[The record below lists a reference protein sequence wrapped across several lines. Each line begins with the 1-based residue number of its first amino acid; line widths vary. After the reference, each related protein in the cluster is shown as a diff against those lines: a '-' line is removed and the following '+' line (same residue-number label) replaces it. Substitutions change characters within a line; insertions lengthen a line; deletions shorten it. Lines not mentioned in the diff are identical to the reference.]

1 MTRTRPM
8 PADHSLPESR
18 AEATEARQKVVDAV
32 LDIPSRLEKK
42 TLRWFVIFLVMMIF
56 MMGAGA
62 LWYFQRQLMALQVEN
77 AKLRDQLTNYLV
89 VANTS
94 TIAALDR
101 NTVALNECSRIMVR
115 MESTLDKL
123 SARGGAQ

>member
-1 MTRTRPM
+1 MTRTRAM
-8 PADHSLPESR
+8 PADPHLPESR

-62 LWYFQRQLMALQVEN
+62 LWYFQRQLIALQTEN
-77 AKLRDQLTNYLV
+77 TKLRDQLTNYLV

-94 TIAALDR
+94 TVGALDR
-101 NTVALNECSRIMVR
+101 NTIALNECSRIMHR
-115 MESTLDKL
+115 MELSLDRLAGK
-123 SARGGAQ
+123 GGAQ

>member
-1 MTRTRPM
+1 MTKTATM
-8 PADHSLPESR
+8 PRDHSLPESR
-18 AEATEARQKVVDAV
+18 AEATEARAKVVEAV
-32 LDIPSRLEKK
+32 LDIPSKLEKK

-62 LWYFQRQLMALQVEN
+62 IFYFQKQLMALQTEN
-77 AKLRDQLTNYLV
+77 TKLRDQLTNYLV

-101 NTVALNECSRIMVR
+101 NTIALNECSRIMQR
-115 MESTLDKL
+115 MEQQLDSLAGRLK
-123 SARGGAQ
+123 

>member
-1 MTRTRPM
+1 M

-18 AEATEARQKVVDAV
+18 AEATEARQKVVEAV

-94 TIAALDR
+94 TIGALDR
-101 NTVALNECSRIMVR
+101 NTIAMNECSRIMIR
-115 MESTLDKL
+115 MESALDKL

>member
-1 MTRTRPM
+1 M
-8 PADHSLPESR
+8 PADHNLPESR

-42 TLRWFVIFLVMMIF
+42 TLRWFVIFLVMLIF
-56 MMGAGA
+56 MMSAGA
-62 LWYFQRQLMALQVEN
+62 LYYFQRQLMALQSEN

-94 TIAALDR
+94 TVGALDR
-101 NTVALNECSRIMVR
+101 NTIALNECSRIMQR
-115 MESTLDKL
+115 MEQHLDAMAGRLK
-123 SARGGAQ
+123 